1 MRRLALLLLALL
13 GAPALL
19 ALSLPFALDSDWGRA
34 RLAALAERATRGSDV
49 ALAIEG
55 LSGDPL
61 SRLAA
66 RRIVVS
72 DRDGPWLEIERAE
85 FAWSPG
91 ALLHRRLEVSA
102 LEAARVA
109 LLRLPARGGATRPD
123 GSATEPPLDIDV
135 ALLAVARVELAQAI
149 PGGAPVLG
157 LRARGGWMRGA
168 RMLELE
174 AQDAERPSDRLSLW
188 MRDGATGIEARVE
201 LAQAADGWAARR
213 LGVEGTPALALRG
226 TASGPPGALRVALD
240 AEAGEARAR
249 ISGTLD
255 AQRMRG
261 EAEATIAT
269 TGMAPLPGLAWRDL
283 RVEATLSGTL
293 AAPLLR
299 ARLEAHGLRA
309 GPLSSARIEASA
321 EGAAHQTGSVLELR
335 ARADAPVL
343 EGDAPGLL
351 STSPL
356 EAQARVALGE
366 GGARIEAARISHALF
381 AARGA
386 GTVATTGRDAGRIDA
401 LVALEMPE
409 IAAPLGALGVTARGA
424 LSATARLGG
433 RIDAPEIAL
442 EARLAGFEAPGIP
455 GALLGAAPRA
465 EAMLLPA
472 DGALGVA
479 SLLVEGAIL
488 RVEGSG
494 RVARD
499 AIEARVDALVADVA
513 ALGTGMSGAL
523 RAEARVEGSQ
533 GDLVLDVALA
543 SDALSRDGFALD
555 APRARATLRGLPAT
569 PSGRIALEAR
579 IGEAP
584 VAAMLAGARG
594 GDGAWHLA
602 LKKLE
607 FPGLAASGEARGQDL
622 APLAARIEARARDLA
637 PLGRLLGLS
646 LAGEARLEAEATPGE
661 AGHVDARLALSG
673 RGLAVEG
680 LRAARLDLQASLAG
694 AASAPVLREL
704 RAELGGV
711 ALAGEAATL
720 RLQAQGPLDAPRASL
735 SIAAPSMRGSLQASL
750 AAHPVPAATI
760 AAAELVLRGE
770 AFRLREPAR
779 LAWRDGLAVE
789 RLRIAASTGTIAAD
803 GRLGAAA
810 SDLRVAATRVPLALL
825 ALLDP
830 GLAMDGAVD
839 GELRLSGPLA
849 APTGRL
855 AMRAEGMRLRDGPAA
870 GLAPARLRID
880 ADIARGGARVDAEAT
895 LGSAGGAS
903 LRATGSVPLD
913 PRGALALR
921 VAGTAELA
929 LLDPLLSPAGQRARG
944 RLALDVALRGSP
956 AEPLAAGRV
965 AITDGSFEDALQ
977 GLRVDRV
984 AGEARLEGQMVE
996 AVALRARIGEGE
1008 ATLSG
1013 RAPLVPRA
1021 GPFDLSLA
1029 LRKAR
1034 LVQSRSATIFGEA
1047 ALSLAGRLPGQLL
1060 LSGRVTIPRAEFRL
1074 SEPLPASLP
1083 RVEVRET
1090 GNGPRRVPRR
1100 APRAAASAAPALPA
1114 LLGLDVAIE
1123 MPDSVFLRGR
1133 GVDALAGGAL
1143 ALRGSAAAPEV
1154 TGAIALRRG
1163 DFTLVGQRLEFTR
1176 GVATFDGAAP
1186 SDPSLDFEARRE
1198 ANGVTT
1204 KVQLG
1209 GRPSAPRL
1217 QLSSDPEMPPDE
1229 VLARLMFGRSVAEL
1243 SPYEL
1248 AGIAGGVATMFVDT
1262 PGSGAMDKLRG
1273 TLGLDQL
1280 RLSSTRDGEGVGV
1293 EAGRN
1298 LAPGVYVGVRPGRE
1312 PGSYD
1317 ATVQV
1322 EVAPRLRVETD
1333 VGAAST
1339 GRVGVTWELDY

>member
-1 MRRLALLLLALL
+1 MRRLALLLLVLL
-13 GAPALL
+13 GVPALL
-19 ALSLPFALDSDWGRA
+19 ALALPVALDSDWGRA
-34 RLAALAERATRGSDV
+34 RLAALAERATRGGDA
-49 ALAIEG
+49 ALAIDG

-85 FAWSPG
+85 LAWSPG
-91 ALLHRRLEVSA
+91 ALLHRRLEVSS

-109 LLRLPARGGATRPD
+109 LLRLPSSRDASGRDEAA
-123 GSATEPPLDIDV
+123 SAPPVDVDV
-135 ALLAVARVELAQAI
+135 ALVAIARLEFAPAI
-149 PGGAPVLG
+149 AGEAPALG
-157 LRARGGWMRGA
+157 LRARGTWTKAGA
-168 RMLELE
+168 ALEAE
-174 AQDAERPSDRLSLW
+174 AQDAARPSDRMALSL
-188 MRDGATGIEARVE
+188 RANAPGIEARAT

-213 LGVEGTPALALRG
+213 LGIEGAPALELRG
-226 TASGPPGALRVALD
+226 TASGPVSALRVALD

-249 ISGTLD
+249 IAGSLD
-255 AQRMRG
+255 LRALRG
-261 EAEATIAT
+261 EAEAAIAT
-269 TGMAPLPGLAWRDL
+269 SGMAPAPGLAWRSL
-283 RVEATLSGTL
+283 RVEATLSGAL
-293 AAPLLR
+293 RAPLLR
-299 ARLEAHGLRA
+299 AQVAAEGLRA
-309 GPLSSARIEASA
+309 GPLATARLEASV
-321 EGAAHQTGSVLELR
+321 EGEAREQGTTLELR
-335 ARADAPVL
+335 ARAERPVL
-343 EGDAPGLL
+343 EGDDGGLL
-351 STSPL
+351 ASSPL
-356 EAQARVALGE
+356 QARARIALGE
-366 GGARIEAARISHALF
+366 GGARIEAARIDHRLF
-381 AARGA
+381 AARGEA
-386 GTVATTGRDAGRIDA
+386 SLGARGIDVRA
-401 LVALEMPE
+401 ELDVPQLAEP
-409 IAAPLGALGVTARGA
+409 IGALGIVARGVLA
-424 LSATARLGG
+424 ASIQAKGRL
-433 RIDAPEIAL
+433 DAPEIAI
-442 EARLAGFEAPGIP
+442 EARLSGLEAPGIA
-455 GALLGAAPRA
+455 GTLLGATPRA
-465 EAMLLPA
+465 EAMLLPG

-479 SLLVEGAIL
+479 SLLVEGAAL

-499 AIEARVDALVADVA
+499 ALEARIDARVADVA
-513 ALGTGMSGAL
+513 AFGTGISGAL
-523 RAEARVEGSQ
+523 RAEARIEGSP
-533 GDLVLDVALA
+533 GDMTLDVALA

-579 IGEAP
+579 VGEAP
-584 VAAMLAGARG
+584 VAATLAGARG

-602 LKKLE
+602 LETLE
-607 FPGLAASGEARGQDL
+607 FPGLAASGEARGRDL
-622 APLAARIEARARDLA
+622 APQAARLEARARDLA

-661 AGHVDARLALSG
+661 AGHVGARLALTG
-673 RGLAVEG
+673 RGLAIEG
-680 LRAARLDLQASLAG
+680 QRAATLDLQASLADIAG
-694 AASAPVLREL
+694 APVLREL

-720 RLQAQGPLDAPRASL
+720 RLQAQGPLDAPRATL
-735 SIAAPSMRGSLQASL
+735 SIAAPSMRANLQASL
-750 AAHPVPAATI
+750 AAQPVPAATI
-760 AAAELVLRGE
+760 GAAELVLRGE

-779 LAWRDGLAVE
+779 LAWRDGLAIE
-789 RLRIAASTGTIAAD
+789 RLRIGAGTGTIAAD

-830 GLAMDGAVD
+830 ALAMDGAVD
-839 GELRLSGPLA
+839 GDLRLSGPLS

-855 AMRAEGMRLRDGPAA
+855 GLRAEGVRLREGPAA
-870 GLAPARLRID
+870 GLAPARLRLV
-880 ADIARGGARVDAEAT
+880 ADIARGAARVDAEAT

-903 LRATGSVPLD
+903 LRATGGVPLD

-921 VAGTAELA
+921 VAGNAELA

-944 RLALDVALRGSP
+944 RLSIDATLRGSP
-956 AEPLAAGRV
+956 VEPLAAGRV
-965 AITDGSFEDALQ
+965 AIADGSFEDALQ
-977 GLRVDRV
+977 GLRIDRI
-984 AGEARLEGQMVE
+984 AGEARLEGRMLE
-996 AVALRARIGEGE
+996 SIALRARIGEGE

-1013 RAPLVPRA
+1013 RAPLSARA
-1021 GPFDLSLA
+1021 GPFDLALA

-1034 LVQSRSATIFGEA
+1034 LVQSRSATIVGEA
-1047 ALSLAGRLPGQLL
+1047 ALSLAGRLPEQLL

-1090 GNGPRRVPRR
+1090 GEGPRRVPRR
-1100 APRAAASAAPALPA
+1100 APRAAASTAPALPA
-1114 LLGLDVAIE
+1114 LLRLDVAVE

-1133 GVDALAGGAL
+1133 GVDARAGGTL

-1198 ANGVTT
+1198 ANGVTAILR
-1204 KVQLG
+1204 LG
-1209 GRPSAPRL
+1209 GRPSAPSL
-1217 QLSSDPEMPPDE
+1217 ALASEPEMPPDE
-1229 VLARLMFGRSVAEL
+1229 ILARLVFGRSAADL

-1248 AGIAGGVATMFVDT
+1248 AGIAGGVASLFMGD
-1262 PGSGAMDKLRG
+1262 PGGGAMDKVRG